1 MLLCQRTFLMEESHK
16 GRRESGGPASI
27 VGLHHHQGRVP
38 LSAGHEDLARFF
50 KCVKPAKITHNF
62 VLFSKHK

>member
-16 GRRESGGPASI
+16 GRRESGGPAST

-38 LSAGHEDLARFF
+38 RSAGHEDLARFF
-50 KCVKPAKITHNF
+50 KCVKPAKKTHNF
-62 VLFSKHK
+62 VLSSKHK